1 MKRLTCFT
9 VILLVTLA
17 VAANAAYIEG
27 SSNFLIN
34 GSYARASTKD
44 SGHGLD
50 GWGITGLYEMTT
62 STGRWAGGFGFGYL
76 RLGDDVQGVEI
87 KDEIVDG
94 KVTYNTIPLAVQ
106 GKLLFGVPEVMGYL
120 SLGVGAQLTKL
131 KFKTESDWV
140 SGWDSGLLL
149 VGGLGIYTYGSDS
162 WFVNFGYQVG
172 WLGNTYYEN
181 NLMHQFMIGFGF
193 QFDRPEM

>member
-1 MKRLTCFT
+1 MTRITCIAA
-9 VILLVTLA
+9 ILIVTLA
-17 VAANAAYIEG
+17 GAAGSAYIPG

-50 GWGITGLYEMTT
+50 GWGLSGVYEMTT

-94 KVTYNTIPLAVQ
+94 KVTYNTIPLSAQ
-106 GKLLFGVPEVMGYL
+106 AKLLFGVPEVMGYL

-131 KFKTESDWV
+131 KFKSGDDWV
-140 SGWDSGLLL
+140 SGWDSGLLFAM
-149 VGGLGIYTYGSDS
+149 GLGIYTYASDGV
-162 WFVNFGYQVG
+162 FVNFGYNVG

-181 NLMHQFMIGFGF
+181 NLMHQFVIGLGF
-193 QFDRPEM
+193 QFDRPPM

>member
-1 MKRLTCFT
+1 MTLT
-9 VILLVTLA
+9 
-17 VAANAAYIEG
+17 VAASAAYIPG

-34 GSYARASTKD
+34 GSYARASQKD
-44 SGHGLD
+44 SGEGLQ

-76 RLGDDVQGVEI
+76 RLSADVTGVEI
-87 KDEIVDG
+87 DDDIVDG
-94 KVTYNTIPLAVQ
+94 DVTYNTIPLSAQ

-120 SLGVGAQLTKL
+120 SMGLGAQLTKI
-131 KFKTESDWV
+131 KFKSGDDWV
-140 SGWDSGLLL
+140 SGWDSGLLFAM
-149 VGGLGIYTYGSDS
+149 GLGIYTYASDG
-162 WFVNFGYQVG
+162 WFVNFGYSVG

-181 NLMHQFMIGFGF
+181 NLMHQFIIGVGL